1 MVGGVNPKKAGSEHL
16 GVPVFKNV
24 ADAMKQSGA
33 NASVIFVPAPFTKA
47 AILDAISAEIPL
59 CVAITE
65 GIPQMDMA

>member
-1 MVGGVNPKKAGSEHL
+1 
-16 GVPVFKNV
+16 VPVFKNV